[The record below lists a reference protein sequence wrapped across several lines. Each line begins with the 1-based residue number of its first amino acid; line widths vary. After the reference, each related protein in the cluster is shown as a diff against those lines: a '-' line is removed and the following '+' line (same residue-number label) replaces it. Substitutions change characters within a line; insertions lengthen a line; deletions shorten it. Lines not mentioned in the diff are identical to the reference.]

1 MNSRHTGR
9 TAIAVAHEVA
19 RSELPAATKQLPER
33 RRSISRSRRRLGLL
47 YATPMAVL
55 VLVLFVIPL
64 VLMVWMSFNHWPL
77 LGASAPNGV
86 ANYSALRD
94 PLFLRAVWFTLKYTA
109 ITTVVL
115 GLVAFGLAL
124 LMQHNRKRVGVFRT
138 IFFLPSAVGLA
149 SASLLFYGLFNTADS
164 PLNGLLRLIGIGQP
178 DWLGSTDAA
187 LFSTVGMITWRFAGF
202 YMLILMTGLQSIDP
216 VLHEAAS
223 IDGASR
229 WQTMWRVTLP
239 LLRPTLAL
247 TMVLSVT
254 GSLLAF
260 DQFFILTGGR
270 HSTATV
276 VIDIYREAF
285 LSQDL
290 GRAAAVSVAIL
301 VVLIVVN
308 VAQLRLLRREKAA

>member
-1 MNSRHTGR
+1 MPAPRH
-9 TAIAVAHEVA
+9 
-19 RSELPAATKQLPER
+19 R
-33 RRSISRSRRRLGLL
+33 RASSINRHRRRLGLL
-47 YATPMAVL
+47 YSAPMAAL
-55 VLVLFVIPL
+55 VMVLFVVPL
-64 VLMVWMSFNHWPL
+64 VLLAWMSFNHWPL

-86 ANYSALRD
+86 ENYQALRD
-94 PLFLRAVWFTLKYTA
+94 PLFLRAVWFTLKYTVV
-109 ITTVVL
+109 TTVVL

-124 LMQHNRKRVGVFRT
+124 LVQRDRPGVGGFRT

-149 SASLLFYGLFNTADS
+149 STSLLFYGLFNTDAS
-164 PLNGLLRLIGIGQP
+164 PLNEFVDWLGFGRV
-178 DWLGSTDAA
+178 DWLGSNGST
-187 LFSTVGMITWRFAGF
+187 LGSTVGLITWRFAGF

-216 VLHEAAS
+216 ELYEAAR

-229 WQTMWRVTLP
+229 WQIMWRVTLP

-270 HSTATV
+270 HDTATV

-290 GRAAAVSVAIL
+290 GRAAAVSVATL
-301 VVLIVVN
+301 AVLIVLN
-308 VAQLRLLRREKAA
+308 VAQLRLIRREGR